1 MNVIINL
8 LFCLFLG
15 ANKPEQGSSVYHEL
29 YQKRTLHESQ
39 SILEYS
45 RLEYVIVTQ

>member
-1 MNVIINL
+1 MRILDKYKYKRISINIKQRSKSMQSMKML
-8 LFCLFLG
+8 L
-15 ANKPEQGSSVYHEL
+15 
-29 YQKRTLHESQ
+29 RESQ